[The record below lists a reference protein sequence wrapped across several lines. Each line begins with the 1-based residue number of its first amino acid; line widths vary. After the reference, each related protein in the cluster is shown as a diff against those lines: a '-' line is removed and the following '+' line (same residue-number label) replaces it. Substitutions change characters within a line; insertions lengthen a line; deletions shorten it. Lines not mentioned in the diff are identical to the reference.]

1 MISRFNL
8 DQKRLNFYEDI
19 EKFNDEFLSI
29 NSFSNKDEYEYIAD
43 KPSIIVNKDRTLK
56 LSLIRNEKEFIYI
69 LFSNHSLSILPQERI
84 KVHKATKE
92 PTTFNLYSFK
102 E

>member
-1 MISRFNL
+1 MISIFNL

-19 EKFNDEFLSI
+19 EKFNDEFLSL